1 MQIPRYSV
9 LVALALACLV
19 ALPFVGS
26 SYLMVLC
33 FIVNMHLVM
42 AASYDIVGGYMGYIN
57 LGHASFF
64 GIGAYAFGVLYLQ
77 GGGVLRSLAA
87 GGLAAAVFAALVSV
101 PLLRIR
107 GIYFALATFG
117 MVKLLEL
124 ITINLREVTGGSW
137 GLTISGTTPARLT
150 YALSLV
156 LALGAL
162 AANGWIARSRLG
174 LALVSIREDE
184 EVADVS
190 GVRVFWSKWLA
201 MVISSVMPGIMGGLY
216 LWQVK
221 YIDPHSAFGSEI
233 TFVPVVMAMFGGS
246 GVLVGPI
253 LGTVFLS
260 VIEEVLWTRIPYLH
274 LATYGLVFLLVVLFM
289 PGGVARTRWF
299 LRVARAL
306 QLPRHYGFVP
316 QAGRRA
322 TA

>member
-1 MQIPRYSV
+1 MRIPPYLIPLV
-9 LVALALACLV
+9 LGLAFLV
-19 ALPFVGS
+19 LLPFVGS
-26 SYLMVLC
+26 SYLVVLC
-33 FIVNMHLVM
+33 FIVNLHLVT

-64 GIGAYAFGVLYLQ
+64 GIGAYAFGILYLQ
-77 GGGVLRSLAA
+77 GVSVPWSLAA

-101 PLLRIR
+101 PLLRTR
-107 GIYFALATFG
+107 VIYFALATFG

-137 GLTISGTTPARLT
+137 GLSISGTTPTGVT
-150 YALSLV
+150 YAASLG
-156 LALGAL
+156 LALGTL
-162 AANGWIARSRLG
+162 AANAWVARSRFG

-190 GVRVFWSKWLA
+190 GVPVFWSKWLA
-201 MVISSVMPGIMGGLY
+201 MVISSVTPGIMGGLY

-221 YIDPHSAFGSEI
+221 YLDPHSAFGSEI

-253 LGTVFLS
+253 LGTILLS
-260 VIEEVLWTRIPYLH
+260 LIEEVLWTRIPYLH
-274 LATYGLVFLLVVLFM
+274 LATYGLVFLLVGLFM
-289 PGGVARTRWF
+289 PGGVARTGWF

-306 QLPRHYGFVP
+306 RLPPHYGFVP

>member
-1 MQIPRYSV
+1 MRIPPY
-9 LVALALACLV
+9 LIPLALALAFLV
-19 ALPFVGS
+19 LLPFVGS
-26 SYLMVLC
+26 SYLVVLC
-33 FIVNMHLVM
+33 FIVNLHLVM

-64 GIGAYAFGVLYLQ
+64 GIGAYAFGILFLQ
-77 GGGVLRSLAA
+77 GVGVPLCLAA

-107 GIYFALATFG
+107 GIYFALGTFG

-124 ITINLREVTGGSW
+124 ITINLRELTGGSW
-137 GLTISGTTPARLT
+137 GLSISGTTPTRLT
-150 YALSLV
+150 YAVSLV
-156 LALGAL
+156 LALGTL
-162 AANGWIARSRLG
+162 AANAWIARSRLG

-201 MVISSVMPGIMGGLY
+201 MVISSVTPGIMGGVY

-221 YIDPHSAFGSEI
+221 YLDPHSAFGSEI

-274 LATYGLVFLLVVLFM
+274 LATYGLVFLLVGLLM
-289 PGGVARTRWF
+289 PGGVARTGWF

-306 QLPRHYGFVP
+306 QLPPHYGFVP
-316 QAGRRA
+316 QAGRKG